1 MHYPLDLVSTINRF
15 DWIQKNYDPRKVIY
29 MGDGIFD
36 HYVMKQAGYSI
47 APSNSDQNAKKYA
60 NYVSKRA
67 GVIAVA
73 EACIHILE
81 RFFEYNDPE
90 SLTTIKDNTL
100 GEWAV
105 RI

>member
-1 MHYPLDLVSTINRF
+1 
-15 DWIQKNYDPRKVIY
+15 

-36 HYVMKQAGYSI
+36 HYVMKQVGYSI

-60 NYVSKRA
+60 HYVTKRA
-67 GVIAVA
+67 GGDRAVA

-105 RI
+105 